1 MPKELEAE
9 AMPGFLH
16 FTSTS
21 LTNLYQLLVGRLVVS
36 FFPDLADW
44 VRLAFWLNGIGPI
57 GRIYADWIWLGSV
70 EHGGTTYVWLWVC
83 RLQSCEKKLGI
94 LKPVAMR
101 LHRFQGLTWIEMIS
115 ESRDGESLWLGT
127 NPLHVNWNHVS
138 ICLYFSDHFFS
149 SNLAKLLCACAWF
162 TRQALAMRQDP
173 RIGWC
178 LCRLFWCHVDE
189 KTGWGWRRCWRGL
202 QRFEIWWLQRFHDCF
217 CCITDA
223 TCTVKICGNAQTS
236 NPCTQT

>member
-1 MPKELEAE
+1 MLI
-9 AMPGFLH
+9 GFDWDRWNTVEPRMFDCEFAGCKAARRSWGFSTQWPWG
-16 FTSTS
+16 FT
-21 LTNLYQLLVGRLVVS
+21 
-36 FFPDLADW
+36 
-44 VRLAFWLNGIGPI
+44 
-57 GRIYADWIWLGSV
+57 
-70 EHGGTTYVWLWVC
+70 
-83 RLQSCEKKLGI
+83 EK
-94 LKPVAMR
+94 
-101 LHRFQGLTWIEMIS
+101 GLTWIEMIS
-115 ESRDGESLWLGT
+115 ESSLDGESLWLGT

-173 RIGWC
+173 RGIGWC